1 MHIAPT
7 RRAILATGAGLVSF
21 ALARPARATPDE
33 MTAAVREFTGGA
45 GARAGRV
52 RMEVAPLVENGN
64 AVPLTLRVVSAM
76 TAADHVRRLAVFNEK
91 NPRPGCAVFYLGP
104 RAGRAVVSTRLRL
117 ATSQTLTAIAEMSDG
132 SFWSDSAE
140 VVVTIAACTEDL

>member
-1 MHIAPT
+1 MRASPT
-7 RRAILATGAGLVSF
+7 RRAVLSAGAGLT
-21 ALARPARATPDE
+21 ALALTRPARATPDE
-33 MTAAVREFTGGA
+33 MAAALRAFTGGA
-45 GARAGRV
+45 EPRPGRV
-52 RMEVAPLVENGN
+52 RIDVPPLVENGN

-76 TAADHVRRLAVFNEK
+76 TADDHVRRIAVFNEK
-91 NPRPGCAVFYLGP
+91 NPQPNGAVFYLGP

-117 ATSQTLTAIAEMSDG
+117 ATSQTLTAVAEMSDG

>member
-1 MHIAPT
+1 MHIDPT

-33 MTAAVREFTGGA
+33 MAAAVRDFTGGA
-45 GARAGRV
+45 AVRPGRV

-64 AVPLTLRVVSAM
+64 AVPLTLRVASAM

-91 NPRPGCAVFYLGP
+91 NPQPGCAVFYLGP

-117 ATSQTLTAIAEMSDG
+117 ATSQTLTAIAEMGDG
-132 SFWSDSAE
+132 SYWSDSAE

>member
-1 MHIAPT
+1 MHIDPI
-7 RRAILATGAGLVSF
+7 RRAILATGAGLFSL

-33 MTAAVREFTGGA
+33 VHAAIRDFSGGA
-45 GARAGRV
+45 EVRAGRV

-76 TAADHVRRLAVFNEK
+76 PAAEHVRRLAVFNEK
-91 NPRPGCAVFYLGP
+91 NPQANGAVFYLGP

-132 SFWSDSAE
+132 SYWSDSAE